1 MQWKITPYEGKE
13 PYIFIS
19 YCHNDQSVVFPLLE
33 MMDRAGFRVWYDG
46 GIQWGEKWPDSI
58 EKHLSGCEV
67 CMAFCSKDS
76 AKSKECNIEIAYAI
90 DCNRKLLSVYLEDV
104 RLEPWLEMR
113 KGIYQ
118 SAFMYEYPNCQEFFK
133 TLSQVEIL
141 QPCRDRAVVRKDEM
155 DMHKDH
161 AVSKNKTIPVP
172 EMPLADYGTENG
184 ISVCGGVF
192 SVSCACSLG
201 QSLRECFDRVA
212 STEQQDEFG
221 KDSPLIRHMK
231 IVEASGFLKN
241 AFSADKEAENKA
253 RKTTKCIH
261 GKENI

>member
-1 MQWKITPYEGKE
+1 
-13 PYIFIS
+13 
-19 YCHNDQSVVFPLLE
+19 
-33 MMDRAGFRVWYDG
+33 
-46 GIQWGEKWPDSI
+46 
-58 EKHLSGCEV
+58 
-67 CMAFCSKDS
+67 
-76 AKSKECNIEIAYAI
+76 
-90 DCNRKLLSVYLEDV
+90 
-104 RLEPWLEMR
+104 
-113 KGIYQ
+113 
-118 SAFMYEYPNCQEFFK
+118 
-133 TLSQVEIL
+133 
-141 QPCRDRAVVRKDEM
+141 M

-231 IVEASGFLKN
+231 IVEASGFLKK